1 MAITKKHLNKL
12 TEDLTK
18 YDVAKCIEEKL
29 NEDNTR
35 KRVIEPILMS
45 LGYSWDEMETE
56 FDAGRSKSERA
67 DIGLKTNGN
76 RVEVLIE
83 CKRITEKLTEKH
95 LNQLNAYFVN
105 LPTTKIGIL
114 TNGVEWQ
121 FYAPSQER
129 DRDLNFEPYFT
140 FNLQNF
146 NDDDVAQLIR
156 YNRSEFDYKKIQEE
170 AFEIHFL
177 RKFENALAEE
187 LFQPSDE
194 FIRSVFTRMG
204 GKKINDKM
212 KQTLGELINSKSLQ
226 KAIESLIQKEIKTGG
241 VVITTAEELNTYHVV
256 KTLIIQTKGLAK
268 YAQRISYRD
277 QKTSF
282 NVVVDDNIRKTI
294 CKIYAEGEKKSI
306 EINGIYYDFDDISS
320 IVNLKRE
327 LASAASA
334 YFE

>member
-1 MAITKKHLNKL
+1 MAITKKHINKL
-12 TEDLTK
+12 SEELSK
-18 YDVAKCIEEKL
+18 YDVTKSIEEKL

-35 KRVIEPILMS
+35 KRVIEPILMA

-76 RVEVLIE
+76 RIEVLIE
-83 CKRITEKLTEKH
+83 CKRITERLTEKH

-114 TNGVEWQ
+114 TNGAEWQ
-121 FYAPSQER
+121 FYAPSQEGE
-129 DRDLNFEPYFT
+129 RDLNFEPYFT
-140 FNLQNF
+140 FNLS
-146 NDDDVAQLIR
+146 DYDEEDVSNLIR
-156 YNRSEFDYKKIQEE
+156 YNRAEFDYKKIQEE
-170 AFEIHFL
+170 AFDIYFMN
-177 RKFENALAEE
+177 KFENALAEE

-194 FIRSVFTRMG
+194 FIKAVFSKMG
-204 GKKINDKM
+204 GKRMNDKM
-212 KQTLGELINSKSLQ
+212 KQSLGELINSKSLQ
-226 KAIESLIQKEIKTGG
+226 KAIESVIQKEIKTGG
-241 VVITTAEELNTYHVV
+241 VVITTADELNTYHVV
-256 KTLIIQTKGLAK
+256 KTLIVQSKGLSK
-268 YAQRISYRD
+268 YADRISYRD

-306 EINGIYYDFDDISS
+306 EINGVYYDYDDISS
-320 IVNLKRE
+320 IVNLKKE
-327 LASAASA
+327 LAASTMS

>member
-1 MAITKKHLNKL
+1 MAITKKHINKL
-12 TEDLTK
+12 SEELSK
-18 YDVAKCIEEKL
+18 YDVRKSIEEKL

-35 KRVIEPILMS
+35 KRVIEPILMA

-76 RVEVLIE
+76 RIEVLIE
-83 CKRITEKLTEKH
+83 CKRITERLTEKH

-114 TNGVEWQ
+114 TNGAEWQ
-121 FYAPSQER
+121 FYAPSQEGE
-129 DRDLNFEPYFT
+129 RDLNFEPYFT
-140 FNLQNF
+140 FNLS
-146 NDDDVAQLIR
+146 DYDEDDVSNLIR
-156 YNRSEFDYKKIQEE
+156 YNRAEFDYKKIQEE
-170 AFEIHFL
+170 AFDIYFMN
-177 RKFENALAEE
+177 KFENALAEE

-194 FIRSVFTRMG
+194 FIKAVFSKMG
-204 GKKINDKM
+204 GKRMNDKM
-212 KQTLGELINSKSLQ
+212 KQSLGELINSKSLQ
-226 KAIESLIQKEIKTGG
+226 KAIESVIQKEIKTGG
-241 VVITTAEELNTYHVV
+241 VVITTADELNTYHVV
-256 KTLIIQTKGLAK
+256 KALIVQSKGLSK
-268 YAQRISYRD
+268 YADRISFRD

-306 EINGIYYDFDDISS
+306 EINGVYYDYDDISS
-320 IVNLKRE
+320 IVNLKKE
-327 LASAASA
+327 LAASTMS

>member
-1 MAITKKHLNKL
+1 MAITKKHINKL
-12 TEDLTK
+12 SEELSK
-18 YDVAKCIEEKL
+18 YDVTKSIEEKL

-35 KRVIEPILMS
+35 KRVIEPILMA

-76 RVEVLIE
+76 RIEVLIE
-83 CKRITEKLTEKH
+83 CKRITERLTEKH

-114 TNGVEWQ
+114 TNGAEWQ
-121 FYAPSQER
+121 FYAPSQEGE
-129 DRDLNFEPYFT
+129 RDLNFEPYFT
-140 FNLQNF
+140 FNLS
-146 NDDDVAQLIR
+146 DYDEDDVSNLIR
-156 YNRSEFDYKKIQEE
+156 YNRAEFDYKKIQEE
-170 AFEIHFL
+170 AFDIYFMN
-177 RKFENALAEE
+177 KFENALAEE

-194 FIRSVFTRMG
+194 FIKAVFSKMG
-204 GKKINDKM
+204 GKRMNDKM
-212 KQTLGELINSKSLQ
+212 KQSLGELINSKSLQ
-226 KAIESLIQKEIKTGG
+226 KAIESVIQKEIKTGG
-241 VVITTAEELNTYHVV
+241 VVITTADELNTYHVV
-256 KTLIIQTKGLAK
+256 KTLIVQSKGLSK
-268 YAQRISYRD
+268 YADRISYRD

-306 EINGIYYDFDDISS
+306 EINGVYYDYDDISS
-320 IVNLKRE
+320 IVNLKKE
-327 LASAASA
+327 LAASTMS

>member
-1 MAITKKHLNKL
+1 MAITKKHINKL
-12 TEDLTK
+12 SEELSK
-18 YDVAKCIEEKL
+18 YDVTKSIEDKL

-35 KRVIEPILMS
+35 KRVIEPILMA

-76 RVEVLIE
+76 RIEVLIE
-83 CKRITEKLTEKH
+83 CKRITERLTEKH

-114 TNGVEWQ
+114 TNGAEWQ
-121 FYAPSQER
+121 FYAPSQEGE
-129 DRDLNFEPYFT
+129 RDLNFEPYFT
-140 FNLQNF
+140 FNLS
-146 NDDDVAQLIR
+146 DYDEDDVSNLIR
-156 YNRSEFDYKKIQEE
+156 YNRAEFDYKKIQEE
-170 AFEIHFL
+170 AFDIYFMN
-177 RKFENALAEE
+177 KFENALAEE

-194 FIRSVFTRMG
+194 FIKAVFSKMG
-204 GKKINDKM
+204 GKRMNDKM
-212 KQTLGELINSKSLQ
+212 KQSLGELINSKSLQ
-226 KAIESLIQKEIKTGG
+226 KAIESVIQKEIKTGG
-241 VVITTAEELNTYHVV
+241 VVITTADELNTYHVV
-256 KTLIIQTKGLAK
+256 KTLIVQSKGLSK
-268 YAQRISYRD
+268 YADRISYRD

-306 EINGIYYDFDDISS
+306 EINGVYYDYDDISS
-320 IVNLKRE
+320 IVNLKKE
-327 LASAASA
+327 LAASTMS

>member
-1 MAITKKHLNKL
+1 MAITKKHINKL
-12 TEDLTK
+12 SEELSK
-18 YDVAKCIEEKL
+18 YDVTKSIEDKL

-35 KRVIEPILMS
+35 KRVIEPILMA

-76 RVEVLIE
+76 RIEVLIE
-83 CKRITEKLTEKH
+83 CKRITERLTEKH

-114 TNGVEWQ
+114 TNGAEWQ
-121 FYAPSQER
+121 FYAPSQEGE
-129 DRDLNFEPYFT
+129 RDLNFEPYFT
-140 FNLQNF
+140 FNLS
-146 NDDDVAQLIR
+146 DYDEEDVSNLIR
-156 YNRSEFDYKKIQEE
+156 YNRAEFDYKKIQEE
-170 AFEIHFL
+170 AFDIYFMN
-177 RKFENALAEE
+177 KFENALAEE

-194 FIRSVFTRMG
+194 FIKAVFSKMG
-204 GKKINDKM
+204 GKRMNDKM
-212 KQTLGELINSKSLQ
+212 KQSLGELINSKSLQ
-226 KAIESLIQKEIKTGG
+226 KAIESVIQKEIKTGG
-241 VVITTAEELNTYHVV
+241 VVITTADELNTYHVV
-256 KTLIIQTKGLAK
+256 KTLIVQSKGLSK
-268 YAQRISYRD
+268 YADRISFRD

-306 EINGIYYDFDDISS
+306 EINGVYYDYDDISS
-320 IVNLKRE
+320 IVNLKKE
-327 LASAASA
+327 LAASTMS